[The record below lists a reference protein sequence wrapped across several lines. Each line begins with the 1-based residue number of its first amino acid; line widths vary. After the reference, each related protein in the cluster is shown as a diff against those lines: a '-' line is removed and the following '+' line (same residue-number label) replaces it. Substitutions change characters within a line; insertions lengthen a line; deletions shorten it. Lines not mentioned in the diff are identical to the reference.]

1 MSRYHQTYGKAPAQ
15 NYGSKNTSQY
25 YGGRRNQ
32 VEAQLSQH
40 EQVMMKSSF
49 DLFDLDGSGKISK
62 DEFRNTVRCLGY
74 NASDEEVDKMMS
86 THDTD
91 GDGMMDF
98 NEFLALMKHLKS
110 EGFTYG
116 KQSFEQEIK
125 NAFR

>member
-1 MSRYHQTYGKAPAQ
+1 MSRYHQTYGKAPTQ
-15 NYGSKNTSQY
+15 NYGKNASQY

-32 VEAQLSQH
+32 TEPQLSQH
-40 EQVMMKSSF
+40 ELVLMKSSF

-62 DEFRNTVRCLGY
+62 DEFKNTVRCMGY
-74 NASDEEVDKMMS
+74 IASDEEIDKMMS

-110 EGFTYG
+110 EGFKYG
-116 KQSFEQEIK
+116 KESFEQEIK
-125 NAFR
+125 KAFR

>member
-40 EQVMMKSSF
+40 EQAMMKSSF
-49 DLFDLDGSGKISK
+49 DLFDLD
-62 DEFRNTVRCLGY
+62 VRCLGY